1 MKRSFYSAL
10 IFLGSFF
17 LVAFNAKPSFAGS
30 NKVVATALLFKSIE
44 NYSPNPESIQSGS
57 IVTLPISGLFC
68 ANSTVVVNFTTTGA
82 TFAPGNVFTAQ
93 LSDGNGSFAS
103 PTDIGT
109 LSQAGIVNSAS
120 IFALI
125 PNGTPFFSGYRIR
138 VISSDEAIIGSDN
151 GTDLTIK
158 TEIAPPIPTV
168 TINGP
173 TDFCFG
179 SATTFLTSSA
189 PVGNAWYNN
198 SVGGTN
204 TNPFIGVVASGCYYT
219 QVTGSNGCVTTS
231 IPTCINVNTPIFTYL
246 GYFINDELVTTAD
259 TTVVICDGDS
269 AEVGIIIEGGV
280 APFDIFYSYDGL
292 NAVTVNDVGLP
303 FGANS
308 NVYRF
313 YTSEPGIYQL
323 IGITDNFPT
332 NCGANSS
339 LGVFTLQT
347 APRPITDF
355 SYNPFCGTESQ
366 IPVLAPQFLT
376 GGQFSIESPL
386 NTTATINPVNG
397 VISNTQIGNT
407 YIIKYTVQ
415 GPNCET
421 SSTTSITVDSVDVV
435 SFTINP
441 FCANTAS
448 ANPIVST
455 GFAFGGTFS
464 FSPSPTDGAQIAI
477 GTGII
482 SNATPLTTYNIVYTS
497 ANGVCQTSDS
507 TTVTTL
513 PSPVVTGTVTN
524 TLCGQSVGSINSTVS
539 GDATPFTYLWSD
551 NSTSENISGLAAG
564 SYTLTATD
572 TNGCADD
579 STFTIINSN
588 QPEFTFDI
596 TNATC
601 GNQNGAINL
610 SVSDTTGPVTYLWN
624 INNLTTQDISNLA
637 SGIYT
642 VQITDGGNTCV
653 INGTATVLNQNAPV
667 VTFEVTPSLCGQNT
681 GAIDV
686 IVTGGTG
693 TITHSWSNGATS
705 EDLLNVPFG
714 VYTDTISD
722 ANCEV
727 IITATI
733 INSNQFTASAEIVN
747 PTCSSPTSGEIN
759 VLFNNNGGAQ
769 PFTFNWSPNTS
780 DFTQSVSNLASGTY
794 QVIITDDANCADTLI
809 TTIAPLPNIS
819 LSTTKVDATCGNND
833 GSINLSVSGGSGS
846 YIFEWSNAESTEDIS
861 NLAIGEYTV
870 VVRDSADT
878 SCSSTTQVTILIG
891 NQPASSYA
899 ITNSSCTINDGAVN
913 LTLTPTSIDY
923 TFEWSGP
930 NGFNA
935 TTQDINGLAAGE
947 YTIIILD
954 TLSNCALNDTVI
966 VNLNQAP
973 ELTATVQNTSCGQD
987 NGLIDITI
995 TGGTQP
1001 ISVLWDNFSIV
1012 QDQINLAPGQY
1023 SVLVSD
1029 GANCTVNGTYEIL
1042 PSTQPTISSVSV
1054 NPTCGN
1060 DTGSVSVIITDATNP
1075 ILYNWTFNGSDF
1087 SNADSLE
1094 NLAAGTYILEAID
1107 GAGCTLLDTSVLVYP
1122 NSPTL
1127 STTVTNT
1134 QCATNTGAIDLT
1146 VTGGSPSYTYYWT
1159 FEGDTISNNQNLSA
1173 LAFGCYNVNVLD
1185 ANGCEVSTQACVL
1198 NENAPVITFEVVQ
1211 PSCNLD
1217 NGSITA
1223 NLTGGIAPFTFV
1235 WASNSSDS
1243 ASVVN
1248 VGSGTYE
1255 LNVTDVN
1262 GCEATSS
1269 VDLTNTGIL
1278 LITADQTNASCG
1290 NSDGSIELT
1299 INGGVLPYTF
1309 LWSNNS
1315 TNQNI
1320 NSISADTY
1328 SVTVTDSVG
1337 CVVTGQ
1343 FIITNG
1349 NAPEITFTQTNA
1361 TCSSANGAIDI
1372 SVSGGSGTYN
1382 YLWSG
1387 NGVIATDE
1395 DQTGLTAGEYSVVV
1409 VDEVGLCSDSVTITI
1424 TNSNSFTVTPTV
1436 TNATCGLDN
1445 GAVSLAIVGGT
1456 APFVYEWCNGSIS
1469 NSAINLPT
1477 GDCEVTITDNAGCEV
1492 IQTFSISSTPAP
1504 TLSAAITPATCGE
1517 CNGAIS
1523 ITVSGGAVPFS
1534 FDWSNGASV
1543 SNINS
1548 LCAGSFDLTVT
1559 DDSGCDVLGTF
1570 VVPGT
1575 PAITLSSDTT
1585 QSNCG
1590 SSTGAINLTVSNG
1603 NSPFTF
1609 VWNGPGIS
1617 NVSTEDLTGISAGS
1631 YTVEVTDDDNCEA
1644 SLTVEVTNSDQPTLT
1659 FDVTNATCGAPA
1671 GSINLTVGSII
1682 GLPTILWTGPNS
1694 FNATT
1699 EDILNVP
1706 AGTYSVT
1713 VTAGLCVATDSAT
1726 IINSNAPSASISVSN
1741 DTICSGEQVTLTI
1754 DLIGTAPFNFS
1765 YSNGVSTIPVVNFAG
1780 NTFTTDIT
1788 PANTTTYTLVSLIS
1802 QSDPSCLG
1810 NFPIPSVVVQAN
1822 PVPAQPV
1829 ITANGPLVLCNGQ
1842 DVVLT
1847 SSYQTGNVW
1856 NIVGPDQFDQSITV
1870 STSGQY
1876 AVTFTNQFNCAATS
1890 ETLNINVLTA
1900 PAVAAGNDVTIC
1912 EGETT
1917 QLQATGATNY
1927 VWSPSIGLSGTII
1940 SSPTATPLETTVYT
1954 VTGSNACGFNIDT
1967 LTITVNPTAS
1977 ADLGQDRTV
1986 CANETLQFAVENL
1999 STATYQWGPSSAFVG
2014 ATNTFEA
2021 TVVVN
2026 VTTDIFVTTT
2036 NSNGCID
2043 TDTLTVNVV
2052 VPQNAPTI
2060 TPQGPTTFCEGE
2072 SLVLT
2077 SSTGNFVEW
2086 SNGLLNVNQILVTT
2100 SGQYYVALNSGQC
2113 PAYSDTIDVV
2123 VNPIPNATIQNA
2135 DDNIVCQGTCA
2146 TLGALSS
2153 TGVTWSGLGSGN
2165 SPSIQA
2171 CNAGDYILTITQD
2184 GCSSSDTLT
2193 LTVAPIPQAPAIN
2206 PSGPISICENESIT
2220 LVSSYNT
2227 GNQWNL
2233 NNIAILGAN
2242 LNGFNT
2248 NASGAYTVTYTS
2260 PEGCESTSLPVNIS
2274 IKPVVPIDISSD
2286 KDTLVCTNQPI
2297 QVTLT
2302 ATPTVGFVSF
2312 AWSTGDTTSS
2322 ILAIDP
2328 GTYTLT
2334 GTTND
2339 GCTSTSTITL
2349 LGIAGP
2355 SLSLSSPIIF
2365 DDYNISKKDGNDGE
2379 INLTVSEGTPGYTY
2393 SWSNGSTTEDL
2404 SNLTAGNYYVTVT
2417 DANGCFTNGAISL
2430 KEPGDL
2436 TLPNGF
2442 TPNGD
2447 GFNDVFVI
2455 KGIQGYPNNKI
2466 IIWNRW
2472 GSLVYS
2478 KAAYTND
2485 WTGISNDGNVLPDGT
2500 YYIVVELN
2508 DSTKENI
2515 KGYFDLRK

>member
-17 LVAFNAKPSFAGS
+17 LVAFNAMSSFASS
-30 NKVVATALLFKSIE
+30 NKTVATTLLSNSIE
-44 NYSPNPESIQSGS
+44 NYSPIPESIQSGS

-82 TFAPGNVFTAQ
+82 VFAPGNVFTAQ

-103 PTDIGT
+103 PVDIGN

-151 GTDLTIK
+151 GADLTIK

-168 TINGP
+168 TTNGP

-189 PVGNAWYNN
+189 PTGNEWYNN

-219 QVTGSNGCVTTS
+219 QVTGSNSCVTS
-231 IPTCINVNTPIFTYL
+231 SVPTCINVNTPIFTYL
-246 GYFINDELVTTAD
+246 GYFDNDALVTTSD
-259 TTVVICDGDS
+259 TTVIICDGDS
-269 AEVGIIIEGGV
+269 AQIGIIIEGGV

-292 NAVTVNDVGLP
+292 NAITVNDVGSP
-303 FGANS
+303 FGPNS

-347 APRPITDF
+347 APLPVTDF
-355 SYNPFCGTESQ
+355 SYNPYCGTESQ

-376 GGQFSIESPL
+376 GGEFSIVSPL
-386 NTTATINPVNG
+386 STAATINPANG
-397 VISNTQIGNT
+397 VISNTQIGIT

-415 GPNCET
+415 GPNCE
-421 SSTTSITVDSVDVV
+421 SSSNTSITVDSADVV

-441 FCANTAS
+441 FCANEAS
-448 ANPIVST
+448 ANPLVSQ

-464 FSPSPTDGAQIAI
+464 FSPSPIDGAQISSS
-477 GTGII
+477 TGII
-482 SNATPLTTYNIVYTS
+482 SNASPLTTYNIVYTS
-497 ANGVCQTSDS
+497 AQGACQTSDS
-507 TTVTTL
+507 TAVTTL
-513 PSPVVTGTVTN
+513 TSPLVTGTLTN
-524 TLCGQSVGSINSTVS
+524 TLCGQSIGSINVSVS
-539 GDATPFTYLWSD
+539 GDASPFNFLWSD
-551 NSTSENISGLAAG
+551 NSTSEDISNLAAG
-564 SYTLTATD
+564 VYTITATD
-572 TNGCADD
+572 TNGCVDD

-588 QPEFTFDI
+588 QLEFTFDV
-596 TNATC
+596 TSATC
-601 GNQNGAINL
+601 GNQNGVINL
-610 SVSDTTGPVTYLWN
+610 SVSDTTGPVTYLWD
-624 INNLTTQDISNLA
+624 NNNETTQDLSNLA
-637 SGIYT
+637 SGVYS
-642 VQITDGGNTCV
+642 VQITDGGTSCV
-653 INGTATVLNQNAPV
+653 VNGTATVLNQNAPV
-667 VTFEVTPSLCGQNT
+667 VTFDVTPSLCAQNT

-686 IVTGGTG
+686 TVTGGTG
-693 TITHSWSNGATS
+693 TISHSWSNGSTT
-705 EDLLNVPFG
+705 EDLVNVSFG

-722 ANCEV
+722 ANCQV

-733 INSNQFTASAEIVN
+733 FNSNQFTATSEVIN
-747 PTCSSPTSGEIN
+747 PTCSSPASGEIN
-759 VLFNNNGGAQ
+759 VLFDNNVGVP

-780 DFTQSVSNLASGTY
+780 DFTQSVSNLAPGTY

-833 GSINLSVSGGSGS
+833 GSINLSVEGGSGN
-846 YIFEWSNAESTEDIS
+846 YIFEWSNSESSEDIS
-861 NLAIGEYTV
+861 NLSIGEYTV

-891 NQPASSYA
+891 NQPVSSFA
-899 ITNSSCTINDGAVN
+899 ITNSSCTVNDGAVN
-913 LTLTPTSIDY
+913 LTLTPTSNAY

-935 TTQDINGLAAGE
+935 TTQNINGLAAGE
-947 YTIIILD
+947 YIVIILD
-954 TLSNCALNDTVI
+954 TVTSCALNDTVI

-973 ELTATVQNTSCGQD
+973 ELTATVVNTSCGQD

-1012 QDQINLAPGQY
+1012 EDQINLAPGQY

-1029 GANCTVNGTYEIL
+1029 GANCSVNATYEIL
-1042 PSTQPTISSVSV
+1042 TSTQPTISSVSV

-1060 DTGSVSVIITDATNP
+1060 DTGSVTVTITDATNP
-1075 ILYNWTFNGSDF
+1075 IVYNWTFNGSDF

-1122 NSPTL
+1122 NLPTL

-1134 QCATNTGAIDLT
+1134 QCATSTGAIDLT
-1146 VTGGSPSYTYYWT
+1146 VTGGSPNFTYYWT

-1173 LAFGCYNVNVLD
+1173 LAFGCYDVNVVD
-1185 ANGCEVSTQACVL
+1185 ANGCEVSAQACIL

-1223 NLTGGIAPFTFV
+1223 NLAGGIAPFTFV
-1235 WASNSSDS
+1235 WSGNTSDS
-1243 ASVVN
+1243 SSVLN
-1248 VGSGTYE
+1248 IGSGNYQLT
-1255 LNVTDVN
+1255 VTDAN
-1262 GCEATSS
+1262 GCEAIGST
-1269 VDLTNTGIL
+1269 DLINSGVPIL
-1278 LITADQTNASCG
+1278 TANQTNASCG
-1290 NSDGSIELT
+1290 NSDGAIELT

-1309 LWSNNS
+1309 LWSDNS

-1320 NSISADTY
+1320 NSISAGNY

-1337 CVVTGQ
+1337 CEVTGQ

-1361 TCSSANGAIDI
+1361 TCNTANGGIDI
-1372 SVSGGSGTYN
+1372 SVSGGSGTYS

-1387 NGVIATDE
+1387 IGVIAADE
-1395 DQTGLTAGEYSVVV
+1395 DQTDLVVGDYTVVV
-1409 VDEVGLCSDSVTITI
+1409 TDLVGLCTDSVTITI

-1445 GAVSLAIVGGT
+1445 GAISLVIVGGT
-1456 APFVYEWCNGSIS
+1456 EPFVYEWCNGTSG
-1469 NSAINLPT
+1469 NSASNLPA

-1492 IQTFSISSTPAP
+1492 TQTFSIISTPAP
-1504 TLSAAITPATCGE
+1504 TLSAVITPATCGQ
-1517 CNGAIS
+1517 CNGAIA
-1523 ITVSGGAVPFS
+1523 ITVTGGVEPFS
-1534 FDWSNGASV
+1534 YDWSNGASL
-1543 SNINS
+1543 SNIAN
-1548 LCAGSFDLTVT
+1548 LCAGSFDLTLT
-1559 DDSGCDVLGTF
+1559 DGAGCDVQGTF
-1570 VVPGT
+1570 VVPGS
-1575 PAITLSSDTT
+1575 PAITLSADTT
-1585 QSNCG
+1585 QSTCG
-1590 SSTGAINLTVSNG
+1590 NSTGAINLTVTDG

-1617 NVSTEDLTGISAGS
+1617 NVSSEDLSNIAAGS
-1631 YTVEVTDDDNCEA
+1631 YTVEVTDASNCEA
-1644 SLTVEVTNSDQPTLT
+1644 TLTVDVTNSDQPALS
-1659 FDVTNATCGAPA
+1659 FAVTNASCGAPA
-1671 GSINLTVGSII
+1671 GGIDLTVGSIN
-1682 GLPTILWTGPNS
+1682 GQPTYLWSGPNS

-1699 EDILNVP
+1699 EDISNVP
-1706 AGTYSVT
+1706 AGTYTVT
-1713 VTAGLCVATDSAT
+1713 VTVGSCSATDSAS
-1726 IINSNAPSASISVSN
+1726 IINSNAPTASISVSN
-1741 DTICSGEQVTLTI
+1741 DTICVGEQVTLTI
-1754 DLIGTAPFNFS
+1754 DLTGTAPFNFS
-1765 YSNGVSTIPVVNFAG
+1765 YSNGVSTIPVLNFAG
-1780 NTFTTDIT
+1780 NTFTTTIT
-1788 PANTTTYTLVSLIS
+1788 PTSATTYTLVSLTS
-1802 QSDPSCLG
+1802 QSDPSCPG

-1829 ITANGPLVLCNGQ
+1829 ITANGPLFLCSGQ

-1847 SSYQTGNVW
+1847 SSYQTGNIW

-1870 STSGQY
+1870 STTGQY
-1876 AVTFTNQFNCAATS
+1876 AVTFTNQFSCSSTS
-1890 ETLNINVLTA
+1890 DTLNVNVLTT
-1900 PAVAAGNDVTIC
+1900 PDVAAGNDVTIC
-1912 EGETT
+1912 KGETT

-1940 SSPTATPLETTVYT
+1940 SNPTATPPETTVYT
-1954 VTGSNACGFNIDT
+1954 VTGTNACGVDIDT
-1967 LTITVNPTAS
+1967 LIVTVNPIAN
-1977 ADLGQDRTV
+1977 ADLGQDLTI
-1986 CANETLQFAVENL
+1986 CANDTLQFAVENL
-1999 STATYQWGPSSAFVG
+1999 SSATYQWGPSSAFVG
-2014 ATNTFEA
+2014 ATNAFEA

-2026 VTTDIFVTTT
+2026 TTTDIFVITT

-2052 VPQNAPTI
+2052 IPQNAPTI
-2060 TPQGPTTFCEGE
+2060 TPQGPTTFCAGE

-2100 SGQYYVALNSGQC
+2100 SGQYYVALTSGQC

-2123 VNPIPNATIQNA
+2123 VNAIPNATIQNA
-2135 DDNIVCQGTCA
+2135 DGNIVCQGTCA

-2153 TGVTWSGLGSGN
+2153 TGVTWSGQGSGN

-2171 CNAGDYILTITQD
+2171 CNAGDYILTVTQD
-2184 GCSSSDTLT
+2184 GCSASDTLT
-2193 LTVAPIPQAPAIN
+2193 LTVAPIPQAPVISPA
-2206 PSGPISICENESIT
+2206 GPISICENESIT
-2220 LVSSYNT
+2220 LVSSYNV

-2233 NNIAILGAN
+2233 NNTIILGAN
-2242 LNGFNT
+2242 INGFNT
-2248 NASGAYTVTYTS
+2248 NTAGSYTVTYTS

-2286 KDTLVCTNQPI
+2286 QDTLVCTNQPI
-2297 QVTLT
+2297 LVNLT
-2302 ATPTVGFVSF
+2302 ATPTIGFVSF
-2312 AWSTGDTTSS
+2312 AWSTGDTTPS

-2349 LGIAGP
+2349 LGISGP
-2355 SLSLSSPIIF
+2355 TLALTSPIIF
-2365 DDYNISKKDGNDGE
+2365 DDFNISKKDGNDGT
-2379 INLTVSEGTPGYTY
+2379 INLTVTDGTPDYTY
-2393 SWSNGSTTEDL
+2393 SWSNGATTEDL
-2404 SNLTAGNYYVTVT
+2404 SNLSAGNYYVTVT

-2430 KEPGDL
+2430 KEPGDIV
-2436 TLPNGF
+2436 LPNGF

-2447 GFNDVFVI
+2447 GFNDVYVI
-2455 KGIQGYPNNKI
+2455 KGIQGYPNNKV

-2478 KAAYTND
+2478 KVTYTND

-2500 YYIVVELN
+2500 YYIVVEFN

>member
-17 LVAFNAKPSFAGS
+17 LVALNATSSFAGS
-30 NKVVATALLFKSIE
+30 NNHVTTELLLNSKE

-82 TFAPGNVFTAQ
+82 VFAPGNVFTAQ
-93 LSDGNGSFAS
+93 LSDGSGSFAS

-109 LSQAGIVNSAS
+109 LSQAGIVNAAS

-138 VISSDEAIIGSDN
+138 VISSDEAIIGTDN

-189 PVGNAWYNN
+189 PTGNAWYNN

-219 QVTGSNGCVTTS
+219 QVTGSNSCVTS
-231 IPTCINVNTPIFTYL
+231 SVPVCITVNTPIFTYL
-246 GYFINDELVTTAD
+246 GYFVNDALVTTSD
-259 TTVVICDGDS
+259 TTVIICEGDS
-269 AEVGIIIEGGV
+269 AQVGVIIEGGV

-292 NAVTVNDVGLP
+292 NAITVNDVGVP
-303 FGANS
+303 FGPNS

-313 YTSEPGIYQL
+313 NTAEPGIYQL

-347 APRPITDF
+347 APRPVTDF
-355 SYNPFCGTESQ
+355 SYNPFCGTQSQ

-376 GGQFSIESPL
+376 GGVFSIDSAS
-386 NTTATINPVNG
+386 NVDATINPSTG
-397 VISNTQIGNT
+397 VISNTQIQGT
-407 YIIKYTVQ
+407 YVIRYTVE
-415 GPNCET
+415 GPNCT
-421 SSTTSITVDSVDVV
+421 ASSTTTVLVDSVDVV
-435 SFTINP
+435 EFTINP
-441 FCANTAS
+441 FCANSTS
-448 ANPIVST
+448 GSPIVAT

-464 FSPSPTDGAQIAI
+464 FSPIPNDGAEIVSAS
-477 GTGII
+477 GII
-482 SNATPLTTYNIVYTS
+482 SNTLPLTTYNIVYTS
-497 ANGVCQTSDS
+497 SPGVCQTSDS

-513 PSPVVTGTVTN
+513 PSPIVTGTVTN
-524 TLCGQSVGSINSTVS
+524 TLCGQSVGSIDASVS
-539 GDATPFTYLWSD
+539 GDASPFTYLWSE
-551 NSTSENISGLAAG
+551 NSTTEDISNLAAG
-564 SYTLTATD
+564 AYTLTATD

-588 QPEFTFDI
+588 QPTFSFSI
-596 TNATC
+596 TNAAC

-610 SVSDTTGPVTYLWN
+610 SVSDTTGPVTYLWDN
-624 INNLTTQDISNLA
+624 DNETTQDISNLA
-637 SGIYT
+637 SGTYS
-642 VQITDGGNTCV
+642 VQITDGGTTCV
-653 INGTATVLNQNAPV
+653 VNGSATVLNQNAPV
-667 VTFEVTPSLCGQNT
+667 VTFDVTPSLCAQSV

-686 IVTGGTG
+686 VVTGGTG
-693 TITHSWSNGATS
+693 TITHSWSNGATT
-705 EDLLNVPFG
+705 EDLINVPFG

-733 INSNQFTASAEIVN
+733 INSNQFNATSEVVN
-747 PTCSSPTSGEIN
+747 PTCSSPNSGEIN
-759 VLFNNNGGAQ
+759 VLFDNNGGAQ
-769 PFTFNWSPNTS
+769 PFTFSWSPNIT
-780 DFTQSVSNLASGTY
+780 DFTQSVSNLSSGTY
-794 QVIITDDANCADTLI
+794 QVIITDDANCTDTVI

-819 LSTTKVDATCGNND
+819 LTTTKVDATCGNND
-833 GSINLSVSGGSGS
+833 GSINLTVDGGSGA
-846 YIFEWSNAESTEDIS
+846 YIFEWSNSQSTEDIS

-891 NQPASSYA
+891 NQPVSSYA
-899 ITNSSCTINDGAVN
+899 ITNSSCSINDGAIN
-913 LTLTPTSIDY
+913 LTMTPASNDY
-923 TFEWSGP
+923 TFVWSGP
-930 NGFNA
+930 NGFNE
-935 TTQDINGLAAGE
+935 TTEDISGLAAGQ
-947 YTIIILD
+947 YSVIILN
-954 TLSNCALNDTVI
+954 TETTCTLNDTVT

-973 ELTATVQNTSCGQD
+973 ELSATVVNTSCGQD

-1012 QDQINLAPGQY
+1012 EDQINLAPGEY

-1029 GANCTVNGTYEIL
+1029 GANCSVSATYEIL
-1042 PSTQPTISSVSV
+1042 PSIQPTISSVSI

-1060 DTGSVSVIITDATNP
+1060 DTGSVSVNITDATNP
-1075 ILYNWTFNGSDF
+1075 IIYNWTFNGSDF
-1087 SNADSLE
+1087 SNADNLE

-1122 NSPTL
+1122 NLPTL
-1127 STTVTNT
+1127 STSVTNT
-1134 QCATNTGAIDLT
+1134 QCSTSTGAIDLT
-1146 VTGGSPSYTYYWT
+1146 VNGGSPNYTYYWT
-1159 FEGDTISNNQNLSA
+1159 FEGDTISNNQDLSS
-1173 LAFGCYNVNVLD
+1173 LAFGCYNVNVVD
-1185 ANGCEVSTQACVL
+1185 ANGCEVSAQACIL
-1198 NENAPVITFEVVQ
+1198 NQNAPVISFEVVQ

-1223 NLTGGIAPFTFV
+1223 NLTGGIAPFNFV
-1235 WASNSSDS
+1235 WTGNTSDS
-1243 ASVVN
+1243 SSVVN
-1248 VGSGTYE
+1248 VGSGNYE
-1255 LNVTDVN
+1255 LTVTDAN
-1262 GCEATSS
+1262 GCEANGST
-1269 VDLTNTGIL
+1269 DLLNSGVPIL
-1278 LITADQTNASCG
+1278 TANQTNASCG
-1290 NSDGSIELT
+1290 NSDGAIDLS
-1299 INGGVLPYTF
+1299 INGGIAPYTF
-1309 LWSNNS
+1309 LWSN
-1315 TNQNI
+1315 TLTTEDI
-1320 NSISADTY
+1320 NSIAAGNY
-1328 SVTVTDSVG
+1328 SVIVTDSAG
-1337 CVVTGQ
+1337 CEVNGQ
-1343 FIITNG
+1343 FVITNG

-1361 TCSSANGAIDI
+1361 ACNTANGGIDI
-1372 SVSGGSGTYN
+1372 SVSGGSGTYS
-1382 YLWSG
+1382 YFWTG
-1387 NGVIATDE
+1387 IGVIETDE
-1395 DQTGLTAGEYSVVV
+1395 DQTALAAGDYTVVV
-1409 VDEVGLCSDSVTITI
+1409 TDLVGLCADSATITI
-1424 TNSNSFTVTPTV
+1424 TNSNNFTVTPTI
-1436 TNATCGLDN
+1436 TNASCGLDN
-1445 GAVSLAIVGGT
+1445 GAVSLVIVGGT
-1456 APFVYEWCNGSIS
+1456 EPFVYEWCNGTTG
-1469 NSAINLPT
+1469 NSASNLPA

-1492 IQTFSISSTPAP
+1492 TQTFTIISTPAP
-1504 TLSAAITPATCGE
+1504 TLTSAITPATCGQ

-1523 ITVSGGAVPFS
+1523 ITVTGGDEPFS
-1534 FDWSNGASV
+1534 YDWSNGASV
-1543 SNINS
+1543 SNIAN

-1559 DDSGCDVLGTF
+1559 DDSGCEVQGTF
-1570 VVPGT
+1570 VVPGS
-1575 PAITLSSDTT
+1575 PAITLSADTT
-1585 QSNCG
+1585 ESNCG
-1590 SSTGAINLTVSNG
+1590 SSTGAIDLTVSGG
-1603 NSPFTF
+1603 NSPFTY
-1609 VWNGPGIS
+1609 VWNGPGVS
-1617 NVSTEDLTGISAGS
+1617 NVATEDLSGVSAGS

-1644 SLTVEVTNSDQPTLT
+1644 TLTVEVTNSDQPALS
-1659 FDVTNATCGAPA
+1659 FSVTNATCGAPA
-1671 GSINLTVGSII
+1671 GSINLTVGTII
-1682 GLPTILWTGPNS
+1682 GLPTFLWSGPNS
-1694 FNATT
+1694 FSSTD
-1699 EDILNVP
+1699 EDISNVP
-1706 AGTYSVT
+1706 AGTYTVT
-1713 VTAGLCVATDSAT
+1713 VTAGSCVSTDSAT
-1726 IINSNAPSASISVSN
+1726 ILNSNAPSASISVSN
-1741 DTICSGEQVTLTI
+1741 DTICVGEPVTLTI
-1754 DLIGTAPFNFS
+1754 DLTGTAPFNFS
-1765 YSNGVSTIPVVNFAG
+1765 YSDGTSTIPVLNFAG
-1780 NTFTTDIT
+1780 NTYSTSINPT
-1788 PANTTTYTLVSLIS
+1788 ATTTFTLISLIS
-1802 QSDPSCLG
+1802 IGDPTCPG
-1810 NFPIPSVVVQAN
+1810 NFPIPSAVVQAN
-1822 PVPAQPV
+1822 PVPVQPV
-1829 ITANGPLVLCNGQ
+1829 ITANGPLTLCSGD

-1847 SSYQTGNVW
+1847 SSYQTNNVW
-1856 NIVGPDQFDQSITV
+1856 NITGPDQFNQSITV
-1870 STSGQY
+1870 STSGGY

-1890 ETLNINVLTA
+1890 DTLNINVLSV
-1900 PAVAAGNDVTIC
+1900 PVVAAGNDVTIC
-1912 EGETT
+1912 KGETT

-1940 SSPTATPLETTVYT
+1940 SSPTSTPPETTVYT
-1954 VTGSNACGFNIDT
+1954 VTGTNACGTDIDT
-1967 LTITVNPTAS
+1967 LTVTVNPTAI
-1977 ADLGQDRTV
+1977 ADLGQDLIV
-1986 CANETLQFAVENL
+1986 CANDTLQFAVENL

-2014 ATNTFEA
+2014 ATNAFEA

-2036 NSNGCID
+2036 NSNGCLD
-2043 TDTLTVNVV
+2043 TDTLTINVV

-2077 SSTGNFVEW
+2077 ASTGNFVEW

-2100 SGQYYVALNSGQC
+2100 SGQYYVALTSGQC
-2113 PAYSDTIDVV
+2113 PAYSDTIEVV
-2123 VNPIPNATIQNA
+2123 VNPIPNASIQNA

-2171 CNAGDYILTITQD
+2171 CDAGDYILTVTQD
-2184 GCSSSDTLT
+2184 GCSASDTLT
-2193 LTVAPIPQAPAIN
+2193 LIVAPIPQVPVISPA
-2206 PSGPISICENESIT
+2206 GPISICENESIT

-2248 NASGAYTVTYTS
+2248 NTAGGYTVTYTS
-2260 PEGCESTSLPVNIS
+2260 PEGCVSTSLPVNIS
-2274 IKPVVPIDISSD
+2274 IKPIVPIDISSD

-2302 ATPTVGFVSF
+2302 ATPANGFNSF
-2312 AWSTGDTTSS
+2312 AWSTGDTTIS

-2339 GCTSTSTITL
+2339 GCTSTTTITL
-2349 LGIAGP
+2349 IGISGP
-2355 SLSLSSPIIF
+2355 SLSLISPIIF
-2365 DDYNISKKDGNDGE
+2365 DDFNISKKGGNDGS
-2379 INLTVSEGTPGYTY
+2379 INLTVSDGTPDYTY
-2393 SWSNGSTTEDL
+2393 SWSNGSTSEDI

-2417 DANGCFTNGAISL
+2417 DANGCFANGAISL
-2430 KEPGDL
+2430 KEPGDI

-2478 KAAYTND
+2478 KGAYTND